1 MSLKGSSWPI
11 ILRFT
16 KKKSVGIIFTCK
28 SHDLMSCDSASA
40 NRVAEE
46 VYPSFESII
55 YLLNAN
61 CIPRELMCHAMRS
74 R

>member
-1 MSLKGSSWPI
+1 
-11 ILRFT
+11 
-16 KKKSVGIIFTCK
+16 
-28 SHDLMSCDSASA
+28 MSCDSASA